1 MTDEVFMIRGYSD
14 RAANERTF
22 LAWLRTG
29 IAVIAFGFGQ
39 GEGPSVVAL
48 AVMFWPYMI
57 PYSVTVGSAAAP
69 ENSLSLFWGAGIFVL
84 PVSFRRKPGNG
95 SRRRGTRAGTDPIPS
110 SSINED

>member
-14 RAANERTF
+14 HAANERTF

-48 AVMFWPYMI
+48 AVILDAKTGAYKNHFKIVPRDWHDGDVSNPPALI
-57 PYSVTVGSAAAP
+57 RTAGGKRLWFTASKRSW
-69 ENSLSLFWGAGIFVL
+69 NSC
-84 PVSFRRKPGNG
+84 
-95 SRRRGTRAGTDPIPS
+95 
-110 SSINED
+110 